1 MSSEFQRCID
11 SRKLIFFKATT
22 DMIEK
27 ELRSAEYDL
36 TRAKDSLQ
44 DDDPKW
50 ATIQGYY
57 AMFHI
62 ARALIFKQGYREKS
76 HRCLVIAIQELYV
89 DKGKLPVE
97 YLDSFREAM
106 DLREDADY
114 GFIYSKDSANSI
126 IKSASK
132 FYEYAKQL
140 LPRS

>member
-1 MSSEFQRCID
+1 
-11 SRKLIFFKATT
+11 
-22 DMIEK
+22 MIEK
-27 ELRSAEYDL
+27 ELKAAEYDSM
-36 TRAKDSLQ
+36 RAKDSLQ

-97 YLDSFREAM
+97 YLDSFRAVPFA
-106 DLREDADY
+106 LLVLPVPLA
-114 GFIYSKDSANSI
+114 IW
-126 IKSASK
+126 KS
-132 FYEYAKQL
+132 YIPL
-140 LPRS
+140 W